1 MINKK
6 TADEHHNEL
15 MDYPCVF
22 TIKTMG
28 YANVNLDI
36 VVVEIVRRHA
46 PDITE
51 NAVQSKFSKSKKY
64 ISLSVTLTAK
74 SKQQMDAIYQD
85 LFDCEH
91 VLMSL

>member
-1 MINKK
+1 MANK
-6 TADEHHNEL
+6 TPDELHNEL
-15 MDYPCVF
+15 MDYPCEF

-28 YANVNLDI
+28 YAHIELDLI
-36 VVVEIVRRHA
+36 VVDIVRRHA
-46 PDITE
+46 PDISE

-64 ISLSVTLTAK
+64 ISLSVTITAQ

-85 LFDCEH
+85 LFNCEH